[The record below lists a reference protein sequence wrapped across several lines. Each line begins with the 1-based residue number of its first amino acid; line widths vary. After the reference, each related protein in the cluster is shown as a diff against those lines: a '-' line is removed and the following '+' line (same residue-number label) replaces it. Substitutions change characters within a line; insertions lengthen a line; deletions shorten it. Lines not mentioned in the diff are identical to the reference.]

1 MPSFDVVSR
10 VDLQEVDNAL
20 NQTRK
25 EVAQRYD
32 LKDAKTE
39 IEWDEKVFT
48 VTSADDF
55 KVKAVVDVLQSK
67 LVRRN
72 VPIKNLDYGKVEPAA
87 GGRARQVI
95 TVQQGIVTEKARA
108 IVKRI
113 KTSGIKVQSQIT
125 EDEVRV
131 SGKKR
136 DDLQAVIEMLA
147 HTVPARL
154 RPAASLQALERAVE
168 RAAVLKGERGEAAD
182 LAPRLLQILEAQDG
196 AVTAPAVPSD
206 HRRTR

>member
-10 VDLQEVDNAL
+10 VDLQEIDNAL

-32 LKDAKTE
+32 LKDSKTE
-39 IEWDEKVFT
+39 IGWDQKEIV

-72 VPIKNLDYGKVEPAA
+72 VPIKNLDYGKIEPAA
-87 GGRARQVI
+87 GGRARQAI
-95 TVQQGIVTEKARA
+95 TVQQGIDTDKGREIAKKVKA
-108 IVKRI
+108 
-113 KTSGIKVQSQIT
+113 SGFKVQAQIMQ
-125 EDEVRV
+125 DEVRV

-136 DDLQAVIEMLA
+136 DDLQAMI
-147 HTVPARL
+147 
-154 RPAASLQALERAVE
+154 QALRAEDFGV
-168 RAAVLKGERGEAAD
+168 A
-182 LAPRLLQILEAQDG
+182 LQFVNFRE
-196 AVTAPAVPSD
+196 
-206 HRRTR
+206 

>member
-1 MPSFDVVSR
+1 MPSFDVVSK

-39 IEWDEKVFT
+39 IGWDQKELII
-48 VTSADDF
+48 TSVDDF

-95 TVQQGIVTEKARA
+95 KVLQGIDSEKARE
-108 IVKRI
+108 ITKMVKS
-113 KTSGIKVQSQIT
+113 SGVKVQAQIL
-125 EDEVRV
+125 EDQVRV
-131 SGKKR
+131 NGKKR
-136 DDLQAVIEMLA
+136 DDLQEMI
-147 HTVPARL
+147 
-154 RPAASLQALERAVE
+154 QAL
-168 RAAVLKGERGEAAD
+168 RAADFGIA
-182 LAPRLLQILEAQDG
+182 LQFVNFRE
-196 AVTAPAVPSD
+196 
-206 HRRTR
+206 

>member
-1 MPSFDVVSR
+1 MPSFDVVSK

-39 IEWDEKVFT
+39 IGWDQKEMT
-48 VTSADDF
+48 ITSADDF

-87 GGRARQVI
+87 GGRARQAI
-95 TVQQGIVTEKARA
+95 TVQQGIDTDKAREIA
-108 IVKRI
+108 KKVKA
-113 KTSGIKVQSQIT
+113 SGIKVQAQIMQ
-125 EDEVRV
+125 DEVRV

-136 DDLQAVIEMLA
+136 DDLQAMI
-147 HTVPARL
+147 
-154 RPAASLQALERAVE
+154 QALRADDFGI
-168 RAAVLKGERGEAAD
+168 A
-182 LAPRLLQILEAQDG
+182 LQFVNFRE
-196 AVTAPAVPSD
+196 
-206 HRRTR
+206 

>member
-1 MPSFDVVSR
+1 MPSFDVVSK

-39 IEWDEKVFT
+39 IGWDQKEMT
-48 VTSADDF
+48 ITSADDF

-95 TVQQGIVTEKARA
+95 KVQQGIDSEKARE
-108 IVKRI
+108 ITKMVKS
-113 KTSGIKVQSQIT
+113 SGIKVQAQIL
-125 EDEVRV
+125 EDQVRV
-131 SGKKR
+131 NGKKK
-136 DDLQAVIEMLA
+136 DDLQAII
-147 HTVPARL
+147 
-154 RPAASLQALERAVE
+154 QAL
-168 RAAVLKGERGEAAD
+168 RAADFGIA
-182 LAPRLLQILEAQDG
+182 LQFVNFRE
-196 AVTAPAVPSD
+196 
-206 HRRTR
+206 

>member
-10 VDLQEVDNAL
+10 IDLQEVDNAL

-32 LKDAKTE
+32 LKDTKSE
-39 IEWDEKVFT
+39 ITWDEKQIV

-72 VPIKNLDYGKVEPAA
+72 VPIKNLDYGKIEPAA
-87 GGRARQVI
+87 GSRARQAI
-95 TVQQGIVTEKARA
+95 TVQQGIETEKARE
-108 IVKRI
+108 IVKKI
-113 KTSGIKVQSQIT
+113 KASGIKVQAQIM

-136 DDLQAVIEMLA
+136 DDLQAVIQTL
-147 HTVPARL
+147 
-154 RPAASLQALERAVE
+154 
-168 RAAVLKGERGEAAD
+168 RGED
-182 LAPRLLQILEAQDG
+182 FGLALQFVNFRE
-196 AVTAPAVPSD
+196 
-206 HRRTR
+206 

>member
-32 LKDAKTE
+32 LKDTKTE
-39 IEWDEKVFT
+39 IDWDQKEIV

-55 KVKAVVDVLQSK
+55 KVQAVVDVLQSK
-67 LVRRN
+67 LVRRG
-72 VPIKNLDYGKVEPAA
+72 VPIKNLDYGKIEPAA
-87 GGRARQVI
+87 GSRARQAI
-95 TVQQGIVTEKARA
+95 TVQQGIETEKARE
-108 IVKRI
+108 IVKKI
-113 KTSGIKVQSQIT
+113 KASGIKVQAQIM

-136 DDLQAVIEMLA
+136 DDLQAAIRML
-147 HTVPARL
+147 
-154 RPAASLQALERAVE
+154 
-168 RAAVLKGERGEAAD
+168 RGED
-182 LAPRLLQILEAQDG
+182 FGLALQFVNFRE
-196 AVTAPAVPSD
+196 
-206 HRRTR
+206 

>member
-10 VDLQEVDNAL
+10 VDLQEIDNAL

-32 LKDAKTE
+32 LKDSKTE
-39 IEWDEKVFT
+39 IGWDQKEIV

-72 VPIKNLDYGKVEPAA
+72 VPIKNLDYGKIEPAA
-87 GGRARQVI
+87 GGRARQAI
-95 TVQQGIVTEKARA
+95 TVQQGIDTDKGRENAKKVKA
-108 IVKRI
+108 
-113 KTSGIKVQSQIT
+113 SGIKVQAQIVQ
-125 EDEVRV
+125 DEVRV

-136 DDLQAVIEMLA
+136 DDLQAMI
-147 HTVPARL
+147 
-154 RPAASLQALERAVE
+154 QALRAEDFGV
-168 RAAVLKGERGEAAD
+168 A
-182 LAPRLLQILEAQDG
+182 LQFVNFRE
-196 AVTAPAVPSD
+196 
-206 HRRTR
+206 

>member
-10 VDLQEVDNAL
+10 VNLQEIDNAL

-32 LKDAKTE
+32 LKDSKTE
-39 IEWDEKVFT
+39 IGWDQKEIV

-72 VPIKNLDYGKVEPAA
+72 VPIKNLDYGKIEPAA
-87 GGRARQVI
+87 GGRARQAI
-95 TVQQGIVTEKARA
+95 TVQQGIDTDKGREIAKKVKA
-108 IVKRI
+108 
-113 KTSGIKVQSQIT
+113 SGIKVQAQIVQ
-125 EDEVRV
+125 DEVRV

-136 DDLQAVIEMLA
+136 DDLQAMI
-147 HTVPARL
+147 
-154 RPAASLQALERAVE
+154 QALRAEDFGV
-168 RAAVLKGERGEAAD
+168 ALQFVNCRG
-182 LAPRLLQILEAQDG
+182 
-196 AVTAPAVPSD
+196 
-206 HRRTR
+206 

>member
-10 VDLQEVDNAL
+10 IDLQEVDNAL

-32 LKDAKTE
+32 LKDSKTE
-39 IEWDEKVFT
+39 IGWDEKAIT
-48 VTSADDF
+48 ITSADDF

-67 LVRRN
+67 LVKRN

-87 GGRARQVI
+87 GSRARQAI
-95 TVQQGIVTEKARA
+95 TVQQGIETEKARE
-108 IVKRI
+108 IVKKI
-113 KTSGIKVQSQIT
+113 KASGIKVQAQIM

-136 DDLQAVIEMLA
+136 DDLQAVIQ
-147 HTVPARL
+147 
-154 RPAASLQALERAVE
+154 SL
-168 RAAVLKGERGEAAD
+168 RGED
-182 LAPRLLQILEAQDG
+182 FGLALQFVNFRE
-196 AVTAPAVPSD
+196 
-206 HRRTR
+206 